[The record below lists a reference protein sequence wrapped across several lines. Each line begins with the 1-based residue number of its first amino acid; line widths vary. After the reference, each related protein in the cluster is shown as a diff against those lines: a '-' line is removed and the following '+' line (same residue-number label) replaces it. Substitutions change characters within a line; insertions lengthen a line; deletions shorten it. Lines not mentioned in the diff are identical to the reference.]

1 MSKIHKFK
9 DGENRLRDFEDTW
22 MEHFKKKGYVKV
34 IAFKSHD
41 DPSFKF
47 YPFLELKTVWYNTDG
62 ADVIFELKD
71 GTWADK
77 IPIERLI
84 GIIKRE

>member
-1 MSKIHKFK
+1 MSKIYKFK
-9 DGENRLRDFEDTW
+9 YGENRLRDFEDTW
-22 MEHFKKKGYVKV
+22 MEYFKKKGYVKV

-62 ADVIFELKD
+62 VDVIFELKD
-71 GTWADK
+71 GTVTDK

-84 GIIKRE
+84 GIIKRG